1 MFIIL
6 NYYKETVLQML
17 LSFEFQEFLTKI
29 GSACTKFHLM
39 QPSILACLVWND
51 TEYKY
56 TGCTAVTLK

>member
-1 MFIIL
+1 
-6 NYYKETVLQML
+6 VLQML